1 MLLGLL
7 LVLPWCVCV
16 GEFPQFIACVT
27 LVCVCVGGC
36 YSVYCLCYLGVC
48 VLVGVTRFIACVT
61 LVCEVF
67 VCVCVLVNFLGL
79 LLVLPWCVCVGGCYS
94 VYCLCYLG
102 VCVLVNFLSLLLVLP
117 WCECVG

>member
-16 GEFPQFIACVT
+16 GGCYSVYCLCYLGVSVLVDVTRFIACVT

-48 VLVGVTRFIACVT
+48 VLVDVTLFIACVT

-67 VCVCVLVNFLGL
+67 VC
-79 LLVLPWCVCVGGCYS
+79 
-94 VYCLCYLG
+94 LC
-102 VCVLVNFLSLLLVLP
+102 
-117 WCECVG
+117 W